1 MYLLTSKTNNLKM
14 SDLTAPNRE
23 IAKFWADFESG
34 ELFRTAADSV
44 SASGEESMADRIKP
58 LLLAAIPNGSVVIES
73 TQMENAINKIARFL
87 AKCGIANHSEH
98 DAKDAESMQKM
109 ALAAGLR
116 AGLSVE
122 AEGNDVILYS
132 ALVLILLIR
141 NDDDTRQLQIFH
153 SNEEFL
159 GMFTSSDFKDLTE
172 GETTAL
178 RRFANCIN
186 ISKSI
191 ISAKQN
197 KERLMKIASCLSEG
211 LVYIT
216 GSGQSPATTR
226 RVLIFERLT
235 GTSKVYYSGYIRVQS
250 DILRCEYFIAKLL
263 CCSLFFDVKLGIQN
277 QKRKLVPAPDA
288 DPILQDTQITNFDAV
303 LGAAPVVDC
312 SIGKK
317 SKFDSYSHSSAV
329 LGGYLGV
336 SDFCGIDSL
345 SQTAIDMLNQNSAC
359 DVDLLDRSYGVGPV
373 GVSSLTGPEMRWG
386 PSSVR
391 QN

>member
-1 MYLLTSKTNNLKM
+1 M

-34 ELFRTAADSV
+34 KTV

-58 LLLAAIPNGSVVIES
+58 LLLAAIPNGSVVIAS
-73 TQMENAINKIARFL
+73 TQMENAINNIARFF
-87 AKCGIANHSEH
+87 ANRGIAYHSEH
-98 DAKDAESMQKM
+98 DDKDALSMQEM
-109 ALAAGLR
+109 ALAAGLH

-159 GMFTSSDFKDLTE
+159 GMFTSSDFQDLTE

-235 GTSKVYYSGYIRVQS
+235 GTSREKSIIVVMCEFKV
-250 DILRCEYFIAKLL
+250 K
-263 CCSLFFDVKLGIQN
+263 
-277 QKRKLVPAPDA
+277 
-288 DPILQDTQITNFDAV
+288 
-303 LGAAPVVDC
+303 
-312 SIGKK
+312 
-317 SKFDSYSHSSAV
+317 
-329 LGGYLGV
+329 
-336 SDFCGIDSL
+336 
-345 SQTAIDMLNQNSAC
+345 M
-359 DVDLLDRSYGVGPV
+359 
-373 GVSSLTGPEMRWG
+373 
-386 PSSVR
+386 
-391 QN
+391 